1 VYDFARHFC
10 PDKVVESLSGTMAGD
25 QIVGIDLLE
34 RRDDLPN
41 VVVVQWWHD
50 VEAADERMDPLDA
63 GSRLCLLDR
72 IDDAAVTAGC
82 QHDQSLAFDDEV
94 RGDLMLEVIGNE
106 GAGIF
111 RGRNLL
117 RETSETVDDT
127 HLLAAWA

>member
-1 VYDFARHFC
+1 
-10 PDKVVESLSGTMAGD
+10 MAGD

-50 VEAADERMDPLDA
+50 VEAADERMDPLGA
-63 GSRLCLLDR
+63 GSHLCLLDR

-111 RGRNLL
+111 RGRFSGKHPKPLTIPTFSLL
-117 RETSETVDDT
+117 GRSGFSKPLCAILPVVK
-127 HLLAAWA
+127 A